1 MGFYKLYSDL
11 DQMKATQEY
20 SDMVIERAIAMH
32 EGDSIPGFPSVDVF
46 YYLIQPQLEK
56 LREPALD
63 CLNDVYAQLEGLCA
77 QIIDKVFMR
86 FPALRPVIMDII
98 IQILV
103 ELREHTKSL
112 VESIIDAELNYHF
125 TNDLDFKDSKSKD
138 PVVPPQN

>member
-56 LREPALD
+56 LREPAID
-63 CLNDVYAQLEGLCA
+63 CLMDVYSQLEALSA
-77 QIIDKVFMR
+77 QIIDRVFMR
-86 FPALRPVIMDII
+86 FPSLRPVVMEII
-98 IQILV
+98 V
-103 ELREHTKSL
+103 
-112 VESIIDAELNYHF
+112 
-125 TNDLDFKDSKSKD
+125 
-138 PVVPPQN
+138 